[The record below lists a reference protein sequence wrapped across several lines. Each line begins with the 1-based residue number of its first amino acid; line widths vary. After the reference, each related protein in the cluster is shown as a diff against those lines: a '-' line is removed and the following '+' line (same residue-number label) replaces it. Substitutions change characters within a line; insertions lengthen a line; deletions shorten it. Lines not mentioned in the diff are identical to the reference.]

1 MEFLDPKFPTWS
13 AIVRYAVISA
23 INLAILVV
31 GMALGVLLAPHI
43 EKSVSAHPPQ
53 AQIAQPQATA
63 TPATP
68 ETQYEDVTPAI
79 TVGSMATN
87 TLLAHRIAADQIM
100 VNGYDLA
107 ALDEGLLNL
116 LKNRNLATFRELDA
130 IIERAKVSNPLR
142 LKLPPQLQPQP
153 PTPEQKKP

>member
-1 MEFLDPKFPTWS
+1 
-13 AIVRYAVISA
+13 
-23 INLAILVV
+23 
-31 GMALGVLLAPHI
+31 
-43 EKSVSAHPPQ
+43 
-53 AQIAQPQATA
+53 QIAQPQATA